1 MSSFLEELL
10 GRKKGANHVQDSSTA
25 GGAADGHQQR
35 RGAGVNPIGRVLGR
49 KLDCKCDDPQPNPGN
64 PSLACPDDGTSAPS
78 QRRKDLKTLGR
89 AVRKEAA
96 KRMRKP
102 LLDDDGLP
110 MMFFNGSADGFKG
123 TKISRWL
130 WLSSDFNVALGYT
143 IKGEDGKGEENP
155 ANVKCFFVDAADAKV
170 VDAGRDDWNRIEADE
185 ESERTVESTDSLASD
200 AFAEGHSA
208 IIIRNVNDG
217 KDERHR
223 NPRQTVIC
231 VFDKRKDGAKN
242 VVVKLADLTVMDD
255 EGNPI
260 ALSKRFDMDNPDIR
274 Y

>member
-10 GRKKGANHVQDSSTA
+10 RRKKGEKHVQDSTA
-25 GGAADGHQQR
+25 GGAADGHQR
-35 RGAGVNPIGRVLGR
+35 KREEGISPIGKIFGSQINKVQYGQET
-49 KLDCKCDDPQPNPGN
+49 PPGN
-64 PSLACPDDGTSAPS
+64 PSLACPDEGTTTAS
-78 QRRKDLKTLGR
+78 RRRNDLKTRGR
-89 AVRKEAA
+89 IIRKEAA

-123 TKISRWL
+123 TKLKRWL
-130 WLSSDFNVALGYT
+130 WLSSDYNVALGYT
-143 IKGEDGKGEENP
+143 IKGEDGNGEENP
-155 ANVKCFFVDAADAKV
+155 ANIKCFFVDAADAKV
-170 VDAGRDDWNRIEADE
+170 VDAGRDDWNRIEADDD
-185 ESERTVESTDSLASD
+185 SERTVESTDSLASD

-208 IIIRNVNDG
+208 IVIRNVNDG

-231 VFDKRKDGAKN
+231 VFDKLKDGGKN
-242 VVVKLADLTVMDD
+242 VVVKLADITVMDD

-260 ALSKRFDMDNPDIR
+260 ALSKRFDMENTDIR